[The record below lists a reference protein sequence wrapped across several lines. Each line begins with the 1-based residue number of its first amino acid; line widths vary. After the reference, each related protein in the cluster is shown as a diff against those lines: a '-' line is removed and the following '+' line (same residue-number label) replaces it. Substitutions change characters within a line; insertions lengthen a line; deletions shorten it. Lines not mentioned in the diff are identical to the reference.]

1 MIKRTFSVVA
11 VAAFLVLSSTV
22 AAECVTADDS
32 VWSMKNSYLKLS
44 VEQNR
49 NEGEY
54 LRFNLETVAGD
65 ENNIADDEKLLL
77 YENFFSGYTTIHYD
91 GRTFMYGRGSDITDP
106 YYNDETKEY
115 ISNQKFGEL
124 SVEQKLSFC
133 KVFNEEY
140 DDMLKVKYSVTNL
153 GESNSLTGLR
163 VLIDPMLDNDDK
175 CQVEIN
181 NVSFINEACFYSENI
196 PQIWSVKS
204 ADGNIKAFGKIDK
217 SLDDPVDSL
226 AFANWDSLYDSR
238 WNYAVNT
245 SAVNND
251 CAIAF
256 SWDDKEIKSGET
268 KEYIAYYG
276 VKNTVKTEPVTEQV
290 TQEATDNS
298 TGVKQNVIAS
308 QSSQTTTEK
317 ITTTNTIPS
326 DEKNSIDDKGG
337 VIITGGVI
345 PVALLI
351 VLLTSAL
358 GVVLFRRRVKGSEKT
373 K

>member
-1 MIKRTFSVVA
+1 MIKRTFSGVA
-11 VAAFLVLSSTV
+11 VAAFLVLSSTIV
-22 AAECVTADDS
+22 AECVTTDDS
-32 VWSMKNSYLKLS
+32 VWSMENDYLKLN
-44 VEQNR
+44 VEQDY

-54 LRFNLETVAGD
+54 LRFNLETVVGD
-65 ENNIADDEKLLL
+65 KNNIADNEKSLL
-77 YENFFSGYTTIHYD
+77 YTNFFSGYTTIHYD
-91 GRTFMYGRGSDITDP
+91 GQTFMYGRGSDITEP

-115 ISNQKFGEL
+115 ISNQKLGEL

-133 KVFNEEY
+133 KVFTEEY
-140 DDMLKVKYSVTNL
+140 DDMLKVEYSVTNL
-153 GESNSLTGLR
+153 GESNSLMGLR
-163 VLIDPMLDNDDK
+163 VLIDPMLGNDDK

-204 ADGNIKAFGKIDK
+204 ADGNITAFGKIDK
-217 SLDDPVDSL
+217 SVDNPVDSL
-226 AFANWDSLYDSR
+226 AFANWNSLYDRR
-238 WNYAVNT
+238 WDYTVNT

-256 SWDDKEIKSGET
+256 SWDDEEIKSGET

-276 VKNTVKTEPVTEQV
+276 VKNTAKTEPITEKI
-290 TQEATDNS
+290 TQEATDS
-298 TGVKQNVIAS
+298 TSIKQNVIEG
-308 QSSQTTTEK
+308 QSNQTTTEK
-317 ITTTNTIPS
+317 ITTTNTVS
-326 DEKNSIDDKGG
+326 SSEENSIDDKGG

-351 VLLTSAL
+351 ALLTSAL
-358 GVVLFRRRVKGSEKT
+358 GVIFFRRRVKDSEKT